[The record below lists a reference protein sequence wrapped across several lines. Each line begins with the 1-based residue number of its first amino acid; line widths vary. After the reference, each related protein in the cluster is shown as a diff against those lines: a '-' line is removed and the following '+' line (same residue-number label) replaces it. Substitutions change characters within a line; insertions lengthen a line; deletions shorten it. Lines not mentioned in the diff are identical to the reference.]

1 MRKILIFFCLI
12 CLVQNLSAQEM
23 KLNKIA
29 AFGGMNFSSFLFNE
43 PQQALKNQLNYK
55 TGSSMGLNFEF
66 ELNKHILRPELLYR
80 RVGSYSEQNSADM
93 NWTLNYIDLNFG
105 YMYKVLDGEKFDI
118 APGLAYGLG
127 YMTQGQQFIGQSRY
141 DITNDG
147 FFKRFDLTGSLMLN
161 FSFQIAQNLSLFS
174 EYRFGM
180 SILNIE
186 KDANQSTRNIF
197 HTIGF
202 GLAMNLSNDK

>member
-1 MRKILIFFCLI
+1 MKKILLCLS
-12 CLVQNLSAQEM
+12 LLWLAHSLSAQEM

-29 AFGGMNFSSFLFNE
+29 AFGGMNFSSFIFNE

-55 TGSSMGLNFEF
+55 SGSSMGLNFEF
-66 ELNKHILRPELLYR
+66 ELNKHVLRPELLYR
-80 RVGSYSEQNSADM
+80 RVGSYSNADNADM

-118 APGLAYGLG
+118 APGIAYGMG
-127 YMTQGQQFIGQSRY
+127 YMMQGEQYIGQQRY
-141 DITNDG
+141 DVTDG
-147 FFKRFDLTGSLMLN
+147 FLKRFDLTGSLMLN
-161 FSFQIAQNLSLFS
+161 FSFQITQNLSLFG

-197 HTIGF
+197 HTV
-202 GLAMNLSNDK
+202 GLGLSMNLASE